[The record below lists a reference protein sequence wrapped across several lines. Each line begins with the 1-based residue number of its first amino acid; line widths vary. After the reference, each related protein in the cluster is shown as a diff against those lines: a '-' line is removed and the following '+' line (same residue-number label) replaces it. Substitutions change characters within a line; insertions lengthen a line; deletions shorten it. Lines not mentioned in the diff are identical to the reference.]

1 MTTEATDQQPRRQFT
16 AEAKFKIIR
25 EARLGNP
32 SASSGQA
39 MPVSQVCA
47 KHTISPTLFYQ
58 WERTAEAG
66 ARTALQA
73 QPRGRKKLRPAEEEL
88 LTEVAR
94 LREIIAELSSEN
106 LQLKKGRWR

>member
-1 MTTEATDQQPRRQFT
+1 MTTETIDTHPRRQFT
-16 AEAKFKIIR
+16 AEGKLKIVR
-25 EARLGNP
+25 EARLANI
-32 SASSGQA
+32 
-39 MPVSQVCA
+39 PVSQVCA
-47 KHTISPTLFYQ
+47 KHDISPTLFYQ
-58 WERTAEAG
+58 WERIADAG

-88 LTEVAR
+88 LLEITR

>member
-1 MTTEATDQQPRRQFT
+1 MTTEATAKQPRRQFT

-25 EARLGNP
+25 EARLGNV
-32 SASSGQA
+32 
-39 MPVSQVCA
+39 PVSQVCA
-47 KHTISPTLFYQ
+47 KYTISPTLFYQ

-66 ARTALQA
+66 ARLALQA

-88 LTEVAR
+88 LTEVTR

>member
-1 MTTEATDQQPRRQFT
+1 MTTDATDQHPRRQFT
-16 AEAKFKIIR
+16 AEAKLKIIR
-25 EARLGNP
+25 EARLGNI
-32 SASSGQA
+32 
-39 MPVSQVCA
+39 PVSQVCT
-47 KHTISPTLFYQ
+47 KHDISPTLFYQ

-66 ARTALQA
+66 ARIALQA

-88 LTEVAR
+88 LAEVER

>member
-1 MTTEATDQQPRRQFT
+1 MSTEAPDKQPRRQLT

-25 EARLGNP
+25 EARLGNV
-32 SASSGQA
+32 
-39 MPVSQVCA
+39 PVSQVCA
-47 KHTISPTLFYQ
+47 KHDISPTLFYQ

-66 ARTALQA
+66 ARIALQA
-73 QPRGRKKLRPAEEEL
+73 QPRGRKKVRPAEEEL
-88 LTEVAR
+88 LAELTR

>member
-1 MTTEATDQQPRRQFT
+1 MSTEVSQKQSRRQFT
-16 AEAKFKIIR
+16 AEAKLKIIR
-25 EARLGNP
+25 EARQ
-32 SASSGQA
+32 GQ

-47 KHTISPTLFYQ
+47 KYDISPTLFYQ
-58 WERTAEAG
+58 WERAADAG

-88 LTEVAR
+88 QAELAR

-106 LQLKKGRWR
+106 LQLKKGHWR

>member
-1 MTTEATDQQPRRQFT
+1 MTTETIDTHPRRQFT
-16 AEAKFKIIR
+16 AEGKLKIVR
-25 EARLGNP
+25 EARLANI
-32 SASSGQA
+32 
-39 MPVSQVCA
+39 PVSQVCA
-47 KHTISPTLFYQ
+47 KHDISPTLFYQ
-58 WERTAEAG
+58 WERIADAG

-88 LTEVAR
+88 LVEITR

>member
-1 MTTEATDQQPRRQFT
+1 MTTEAFDKQPRRQFT
-16 AEAKFKIIR
+16 AETKFKIIR
-25 EARLGNP
+25 EARLGNV
-32 SASSGQA
+32 
-39 MPVSQVCA
+39 PVSQVCA

-106 LQLKKGRWR
+106 PSAGSGQALQLKKGRWR

>member
-1 MTTEATDQQPRRQFT
+1 MTTEVTDHQPRRQFT
-16 AEAKFKIIR
+16 ADAKFKIIR
-25 EARLGNP
+25 EARLGHV
-32 SASSGQA
+32 
-39 MPVSQVCA
+39 PVSQVCA
-47 KHTISPTLFYQ
+47 KYTLSPTLFYQ

-73 QPRGRKKLRPAEEEL
+73 QLRGRKKLRPAEEEL
-88 LTEVAR
+88 QAEVAR

>member
-1 MTTEATDQQPRRQFT
+1 MTTEAIDTHPRRQFT
-16 AEAKFKIIR
+16 AEGKLKIVR
-25 EARLGNP
+25 EARLANI
-32 SASSGQA
+32 
-39 MPVSQVCA
+39 PVSQVCA
-47 KHTISPTLFYQ
+47 KHDISPTLFYQ
-58 WERTAEAG
+58 WERRADAG

-88 LTEVAR
+88 LVEIAR

>member
-1 MTTEATDQQPRRQFT
+1 MTTEATDQRPRRQFT
-16 AEAKFKIIR
+16 AEGKLKIVR
-25 EARLGNP
+25 EARLGNIP
-32 SASSGQA
+32 I
-39 MPVSQVCA
+39 SQVCA
-47 KHTISPTLFYQ
+47 RYDISPTLFYQ
-58 WERTAEAG
+58 WERRANAG

-88 LTEVAR
+88 SAEITH